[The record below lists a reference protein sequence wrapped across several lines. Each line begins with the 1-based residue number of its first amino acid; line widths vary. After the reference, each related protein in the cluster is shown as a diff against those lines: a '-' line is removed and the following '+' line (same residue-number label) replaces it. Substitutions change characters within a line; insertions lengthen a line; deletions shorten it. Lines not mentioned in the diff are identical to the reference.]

1 VLTAVKSW
9 LTFQLVKIA
18 SQLDGELFTR
28 LCEVAVIAHH
38 REAIENIKEVMEDV
52 MRLEQEHAHDHD
64 YYNERED
71 YDTDSN
77 TTYNINATS
86 KPNRKLH

>member
-1 VLTAVKSW
+1 MLTTVKSW

-38 REAIENIKEVMEDV
+38 REAIEAALEAARDAA
-52 MRLEQEHAHDHD
+52 RLEQEHD
-64 YYNERED
+64 YDYNYEEEYNEITR
-71 YDTDSN
+71 
-77 TTYNINATS
+77 
-86 KPNRKLH
+86 H